1 MVTTGPTHS
10 SSISH
15 CNSAGCNHSNGGG
28 GSRRPSAPP
37 PPVPPEAA
45 ADAAA
50 GEDGDDDEDEDD
62 FIDEDN
68 PLLLDQVGTLC
79 DDLCASFKN
88 NQCILRMFNLHSFQ
102 ITEDEFKEFESGMAV
117 SRYDGRGNHVRVSC
131 CSALM
136 KECLEVIDA
145 EASHVLQGGNSIN
158 ISETS
163 TKIK

>member
-45 ADAAA
+45 DAAA
-50 GEDGDDDEDEDD
+50 GEDGDDDDEDEDD

-68 PLLLDQVGTLC
+68 PLLLDQVGL
-79 DDLCASFKN
+79 LARILVSFKTKDLHPN
-88 NQCILRMFNLHSFQ
+88 YRVTLLVCKNLKL
-102 ITEDEFKEFESGMAV
+102 T
-117 SRYDGRGNHVRVSC
+117 
-131 CSALM
+131 
-136 KECLEVIDA
+136 
-145 EASHVLQGGNSIN
+145 
-158 ISETS
+158 
-163 TKIK
+163 